1 MKQQWRKTRNKTA
14 LVCLTK
20 EQAQRDEDCR
30 VREQNVTMIINK
42 ILISEHERE
51 EDGKHT
57 FHAGCLRGQL
67 PRTSDFHPPAHDQS
81 RKVMCAHRNACLACA
96 QISDFN
102 CSTLITKAAQRGHA
116 GREEEMKDGCR
127 LLRAKSISW

>member
-30 VREQNVTMIINK
+30 VREQNITIINK
-42 ILISEHERE
+42 ILISEHER

-81 RKVMCAHRNACLACA
+81 RKVICAHRNACLACA
-96 QISDFN
+96 QLSDFN

-116 GREEEMKDGCR
+116 GREEEVKDGCR
-127 LLRAKSISW
+127 LLRAKSTSW